1 MGRKFEPCW
10 DRHMKP
16 ESKLWQLV
24 KKNITSIHWT
34 RLESWAMPGVP
45 DVYGIQDEISVFVEL
60 KVTKSNKIGLSPF
73 QKNWLYNHYLHGGRS
88 FIMLHH
94 LGQRLL
100 YIFPSSI
107 LHSPLSTL
115 HSIPRHSA
123 PDSTPLST
131 PLSTLRSP
139 LPTFRG
145 GVPACLPTS
154 TLPC

>member
-45 DVYGIQDEISVFVEL
+45 DIYGIQNGISVFVEL
-60 KVTKSNKIGLSPF
+60 KVTRSNKIGLSAF
-73 QKNWLYNHYLHGGRS
+73 QKNWLYNHYLQGGRS
-88 FIMLHH
+88 FIMLQH
-94 LGQRLL
+94 LGQRTL

-107 LHSPLSTL
+107 LHSPLT
-115 HSIPRHSA
+115 ITSA
-123 PDSTPLST
+123 PHYKVELPASPAAWTQVAEHLLHYPLAE
-131 PLSTLRSP
+131 LNQQI
-139 LPTFRG
+139 
-145 GVPACLPTS
+145 
-154 TLPC
+154 